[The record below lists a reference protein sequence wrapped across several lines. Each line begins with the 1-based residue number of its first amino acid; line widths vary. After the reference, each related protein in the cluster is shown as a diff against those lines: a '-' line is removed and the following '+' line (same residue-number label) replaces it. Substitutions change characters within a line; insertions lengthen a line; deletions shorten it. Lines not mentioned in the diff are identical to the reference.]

1 MTKSRSQDTEGAI
14 HKPKVVDPIDALY
27 DGVVRELQSLAEDG
41 LVDDT
46 GRKRWCKRTGRYEI
60 VWVLTELGE
69 RIGKIEAPS
78 TLEHYSRPR
87 RLN

>member
-1 MTKSRSQDTEGAI
+1 MTKYRWQNPETAI

-41 LVDDT
+41 LVADS
-46 GRKRWCKRTGRYEI
+46 GRKRWCKRTGRYET

-69 RIGKIEAPS
+69 QIEAPS
-78 TLEHYSRPR
+78 ALEQHSRPR